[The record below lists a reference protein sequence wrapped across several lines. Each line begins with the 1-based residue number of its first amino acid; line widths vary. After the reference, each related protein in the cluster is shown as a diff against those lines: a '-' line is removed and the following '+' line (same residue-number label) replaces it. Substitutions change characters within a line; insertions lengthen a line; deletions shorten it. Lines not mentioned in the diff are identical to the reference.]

1 MQATQPEQA
10 PPEQLTRTPY
20 IQILTYPKISLR
32 TANARIKQLS
42 RLGVE
47 SLIFQGKSKIGR
59 LGILGLGTVGLVVKC
74 TAGGRVCALKIR
86 RTDANRASLDDEFRL
101 TTLANRLGIGAPV
114 YGHTKDFLLMKHLDH
129 VELSDWFR
137 GLKGEGS
144 RMRAREMLH
153 AVLNQCR
160 KLDILG
166 LDHGELSDL
175 RKHVVVAEGVPWIL
189 DFESASTGRRPRNV
203 TSAAQYLLIGG
214 KVSPLVRRLIG
225 LKDKGRVLRLLAEY
239 KGDLSDFRYARLLE
253 ELHIVSP

>member
-1 MQATQPEQA
+1 MV
-10 PPEQLTRTPY
+10 
-20 IQILTYPKISLR
+20 LTYPKISLR
-32 TANARIKQLS
+32 TAKSRVKQLS

-47 SLIFQGKSKIGR
+47 SLVFQGRAKIGR
-59 LGILGLGTVGLVVKC
+59 LGIVGLGTVGLVVKC
-74 TAGGRVCALKIR
+74 NVGGRVCALKIR

-101 TTLANRLGIGAPV
+101 TTLANRVGIGAPV
-114 YGHTKDFLLMKHLDH
+114 YGHTRDFLLMKHLDY

-144 RMRAREMLH
+144 RRRARDMLH

-175 RKHVVVAEGVPWIL
+175 RKHLVVAEGIPWIL

-203 TSAAQYLLIGG
+203 TSAAQYLLVGG
-214 KVSPLVRRLIG
+214 RVSPLVRRLIG
-225 LKDKGRVLRLLAEY
+225 ARNRERLLRLLGDY
-239 KGDLSDFRYARLLE
+239 KRDLSDFRYARLLE
-253 ELHIVSP
+253 ELHLASP